1 MRFIDLSLAVILSII
16 LIPILLPV
24 VIVLRL
30 TGEGEVFYRQIRV
43 GINGKRFEVYKF
55 ATMLKNSP
63 SIGAGT
69 ITVKNDPRVLP
80 VGKILRKTKINEL
93 PQLLNILKGEMSFIG
108 PRPHAERDLEGV
120 NPQILKSILMVT
132 PGVSGVGSIVFRD
145 EEKILHASEDPR
157 SLYDNVIAPYK
168 ADLEIWYL
176 KNKNLRNYLLLIC
189 ITAYVVLRN
198 DSSLIFRI
206 FADLPKPPQ
215 ELKSFLI

>member
-1 MRFIDLSLAVILSII
+1 
-16 LIPILLPV
+16 
-24 VIVLRL
+24 
-30 TGEGEVFYRQIRV
+30 
-43 GINGKRFEVYKF
+43 
-55 ATMLKNSP
+55 
-63 SIGAGT
+63 
-69 ITVKNDPRVLP
+69 
-80 VGKILRKTKINEL
+80 
-93 PQLLNILKGEMSFIG
+93 
-108 PRPHAERDLEGV
+108 
-120 NPQILKSILMVT
+120 MVT

>member
-1 MRFIDLSLAVILSII
+1 
-16 LIPILLPV
+16 
-24 VIVLRL
+24 
-30 TGEGEVFYRQIRV
+30 
-43 GINGKRFEVYKF
+43 
-55 ATMLKNSP
+55 
-63 SIGAGT
+63 
-69 ITVKNDPRVLP
+69 
-80 VGKILRKTKINEL
+80 
-93 PQLLNILKGEMSFIG
+93 MSFIG

-120 NPQILKSILMVT
+120 NPLILSSILTVT

-176 KNKNLRNYLLLIC
+176 NNKNLRNYLILIC
-189 ITAYVVLRN
+189 VTAYAVLRN

-215 ELKSFLI
+215 ELKIFHSYETNRIDWNPRF